1 MRPAKPIFLLSFLVA
16 AVVGVGL
23 AVSGCASPAAP
34 SDVTM
39 TSLSETIEEDSGV
52 HSESTFVIR
61 DADTFKRVWT
71 QLFSRRTDREM
82 PVIDFSQQMIVIATM
97 GRQPTTGYGI
107 RIAGARRS
115 DRGLVVQV
123 ETISPGPTCVVAPT
137 VTFPIAMSRLRRYD
151 GPVAFN
157 VTRTI
162 RNCSGR

>member
-1 MRPAKPIFLLSFLVA
+1 MQRATYFFASFVLVA
-16 AVVGVGL
+16 AGVW
-23 AVSGCASPAAP
+23 ASGCASPAAP

-52 HSESTFVIR
+52 HSESTFVVR

-71 QLFSRRTDREM
+71 QVFSRRTDREM
-82 PVIDFSQQMIVIATM
+82 PVIDFSQQMVVIATM

-123 ETISPGPTCVVAPT
+123 ETISPGPSCVVAPM
-137 VTFPIAMSRLRRYD
+137 VTFPIAMSRLRSFD
-151 GPVAFN
+151 GPVRFDFK
-157 VTRTI
+157 RTI
-162 RNCSGR
+162 RDCSGR